1 MKKVIL
7 TLSLLLAAVVLI
19 SCGGSRGNPKE
30 FLAEKSTHISKK
42 TPIYLISEKE
52 DLGLGECIIYD
63 LFNKGYKI
71 EPKSSIDDP
80 SIDPNGVVLRYTFHK
95 RFSSGSF
102 HVIFTGVNIQIFYP
116 KNNLVGNYNWLRKYN
131 KANSTEAIAEEFAV
145 HLESM
150 Q

>member
-80 SIDPNGVVLRYTFHK
+80 SIDPNGVTLRYTFHK

>member
-52 DLGLGECIIYD
+52 DLGLGECIIDD
-63 LFNKGYKI
+63 LFNKGYKV

-80 SIDPNGVVLRYTFHK
+80 SIDPNGVTLRYTFHK
-95 RFSSGSF
+95 RFSSVSF
-102 HVIFTGVNIQIFYP
+102 HVIFTGINIQIFYP

-131 KANSTEAIAEEFAV
+131 KANNIEAIAEEFAT

>member
-30 FLAEKSTHISKK
+30 FLGEKSTHISKK
-42 TPIYLISEKE
+42 TPIYLISQKE

-80 SIDPNGVVLRYTFHK
+80 SIDPNGVTLRYTFHK
-95 RFSSGSF
+95 SFSSGSF
-102 HVIFTGVNIQIFYP
+102 HMIFTGVNIQIFYP
-116 KNNLVGNYNWLRKYN
+116 KNNLVGNYNWRRKYN
-131 KANSTEAIAEEFAV
+131 KARDTEAIAEEFAA

>member
-7 TLSLLLAAVVLI
+7 TLSLLLATVIFTA
-19 SCGGSRGNPKE
+19 CGGSRGNPKE
-30 FLAEKSTHISKK
+30 FLAEKSTHIRKK
-42 TPIYLISEKE
+42 TPIYLISQKE

-80 SIDPNGVVLRYTFHK
+80 SIDPNGVTLRYTFHK
-95 RFSSGSF
+95 SFSSGSF
-102 HVIFTGVNIQIFYP
+102 HMIFTGVNIQIFYP
-116 KNNLVGNYNWLRKYN
+116 KNNLVGNYNWRRKYN
-131 KANSTEAIAEEFAV
+131 KARDTEAIAEEFAA